1 MAEVRLEGVT
11 KVYPDGTTAVSG
23 LDLVLADGELLVLV
37 GPSGC
42 GKTTALRM
50 VAGLEHITAGT
61 IRIGG
66 RVVNDLSESERD
78 IAMVFQNYALYPHM
92 SVRDNIAFP
101 LKLARVRR
109 PERDDR
115 IARVAGILG
124 LTPLLDQKPAQLSG
138 GQRQR
143 VAMGRAIVRE
153 PQLFLMDEPLSNLDA
168 KLRVQ
173 MRADILELQR
183 ELGTTTMYVTHDQAE
198 AMTLGDRV
206 AVMHDGRL
214 QQIGPPEVV
223 YQGPDNVF
231 VASFLGSPAMNLVR
245 GQLAADVGGVPTVQF
260 GTAQIPLDA
269 LELARHPGLQRRGA
283 SSVIVGIRPESFEL
297 APPGHDERLVE
308 GVIIV
313 RESLGSDVYVRFRV
327 PGIGALGSSLD
338 HLGLDDS
345 DTNQIEVPAED
356 PGVLVS
362 RLPATST
369 VARNDPIALAIVPG
383 ALRLFDP
390 TTGASLA
397 ESRLPGADSIQ
408 AQDVPRAEIEQFRK
422 N

>member
-11 KVYPDGTTAVSG
+11 KVYPDGTTAVAG
-23 LDLVLADGELLVLV
+23 LDLALADGELLVLV

-61 IRIGG
+61 ISIGG
-66 RVVNDLSESERD
+66 RIVNDLSESERD

-109 PERDDR
+109 AEREQR
-115 IARVAGILG
+115 VGRVAEILG
-124 LTPLLDQKPAQLSG
+124 LTPLLEQKPAQLSG

-183 ELGTTTMYVTHDQAE
+183 QLGTTTMYVTHDQAE

-206 AVMHDGRL
+206 AVLHDGRL
-214 QQIGPPEVV
+214 QQIGPPETV
-223 YQGPDNVF
+223 YESPANLF

-245 GQLAADVGGVPTVQF
+245 GQLVSAGDGALAVQLGAARVM
-260 GTAQIPLDA
+260 LDA
-269 LELARHPGLQRRGA
+269 LELGRHPGLHRRAGA
-283 SSVIVGIRPESFEL
+283 SVVVGIRPESVEQT
-297 APPGHDERLVE
+297 AARDQERVIE

-313 RESLGSDVYVRFRV
+313 RESLGSDVYVRFRA
-327 PGIGALGSSLD
+327 PGVERFESAQRRF
-338 HLGLDDS
+338 GLDEQG
-345 DTNQIEVPAED
+345 TGQIEVPAED
-356 PGVLVS
+356 PAVLIA
-362 RLPATST
+362 RLPATTT
-369 VARNDPIALAIVPG
+369 VARGDSIMLAIAPG

-390 TTGASLA
+390 DTGEAVAEPQAQVASLI
-397 ESRLPGADSIQ
+397 DQ
-408 AQDVPRAEIEQFRK
+408 
-422 N
+422 

>member
-1 MAEVRLEGVT
+1 
-11 KVYPDGTTAVSG
+11 
-23 LDLVLADGELLVLV
+23 
-37 GPSGC
+37 
-42 GKTTALRM
+42 M
-50 VAGLEHITAGT
+50 VAGLENITAGT
-61 IRIGG
+61 ISIGG

-109 PERDDR
+109 AERAER
-115 IARVAGILG
+115 IGRVAGILG
-124 LTPLLDQKPAQLSG
+124 LTSLLDQKPAQLSG

-183 ELGTTTMYVTHDQAE
+183 QLGVTTMYVTHDQAE

-206 AVMHDGRL
+206 AVLRDGRL

-223 YQGPDNVF
+223 YDAPANVF

-245 GQLAADVGGVPTVQF
+245 GRLVESGDGAPAVELGEASV
-260 GTAQIPLDA
+260 ALDA
-269 LELARHPGLQRRGA
+269 DERSRHHGLEGRAGA
-283 SSVIVGIRPESFEL
+283 PVVVGIRPESL
-297 APPGHDERLVE
+297 SQATGGDPQRTIQ
-308 GVIIV
+308 GVVIG
-313 RESLGSDVYVRFRV
+313 RESLGSDVYVRFRA
-327 PGIGALGSSLD
+327 PGVQRLETAPGQ
-338 HLGLDDS
+338 LGLDDA
-345 DTNQIEVPAED
+345 DTGQIEVPAED
-356 PGVLVS
+356 PAVLIA

-369 VARNDPIALAIVPG
+369 VARDEPIVMTIAGA

-390 TTGASLA
+390 QTGASLA
-397 ESRLPGADSIQ
+397 APLD
-408 AQDVPRAEIEQFRK
+408 K
-422 N
+422 

>member
-61 IRIGG
+61 ISIGG
-66 RVVNDLSESERD
+66 RVVNDLSESDRD

-109 PERDDR
+109 PQREERVR
-115 IARVAGILG
+115 RVAGILG
-124 LTPLLDQKPAQLSG
+124 LTKLLDQKPAQLSG

-183 ELGTTTMYVTHDQAE
+183 QLGTTTMYVTHDQAE

-206 AVMHDGRL
+206 AVMRDGRL
-214 QQIGPPEVV
+214 QQIGPPEAV
-223 YQGPDNVF
+223 YESPANVF
-231 VASFLGSPAMNLVR
+231 VASFLGSPAMNLLR
-245 GQLAADVGGVPTVQF
+245 GRLVSADDGSLMVEL
-260 GTAQIPLDA
+260 GTARIALDA
-269 LELARHPGLQRRGA
+269 LELARHPGLERRAGA
-283 SSVIVGIRPESFEL
+283 ALAVGIRPESFL
-297 APPGHDERLVE
+297 PAGARDQQRVFE
-308 GVIIV
+308 GVVVV
-313 RESLGSDVYVRFRV
+313 RESLGSDVFVRFRAPGV
-327 PGIGALGSSLD
+327 ERLESSSSRLGIGDEDGD
-338 HLGLDDS
+338 
-345 DTNQIEVPAED
+345 QIEVPAED
-356 PGVLVS
+356 AAVS
-362 RLPATST
+362 IARLPANTAI
-369 VARNDPIALAIVPG
+369 ARDDPIALSIATG

-390 TTGASLA
+390 DTGVALA
-397 ESRLPGADSIQ
+397 EPQ
-408 AQDVPRAEIEQFRK
+408 PRSPKEVGHATEVH
-422 N
+422 

>member
-11 KVYPDGTTAVSG
+11 KVYPNGTTAVSE
-23 LDLVLADGELLVLV
+23 LDLVLTDGELLVLV

-61 IRIGG
+61 VSIGG
-66 RVVNDLSESERD
+66 RVVNDLNESERD

-109 PERDDR
+109 AAREERV
-115 IARVAGILG
+115 ARVAGILG
-124 LTPLLDQKPAQLSG
+124 LTKLLESKPAQLSG

-183 ELGTTTMYVTHDQAE
+183 RLGTTTMYVTHDQAE

-206 AVMHDGRL
+206 AVLHDGRL
-214 QQIGPPEVV
+214 QQVGPPEVV
-223 YQGPDNVF
+223 YDSPANVF
-231 VASFLGSPAMNLVR
+231 VASFLGSPPMNLLR
-245 GQLAADVGGVPTVQF
+245 GRLVAGDSGGAAVELGSARLIVDPS
-260 GTAQIPLDA
+260 
-269 LELARHPGLQRRGA
+269 ELARHPGLERHAG
-283 SSVIVGIRPESFEL
+283 VEVVVGIRPESFQP
-297 APPGHDERLVE
+297 AATAVAAADQERLLE
-308 GVIIV
+308 GVAIV
-313 RESLGSDVYVRFRV
+313 RESLGSDVYVRFR
-327 PGIGALGSSLD
+327 A
-338 HLGLDDS
+338 
-345 DTNQIEVPAED
+345 
-356 PGVLVS
+356 PGVDRLEGELSRLALADEDAEQVEVRGRGEAVLVA
-362 RLPATST
+362 RLPAATS
-369 VARNDPIALAIVPG
+369 VARDERIRLGVAPG
-383 ALRLFDP
+383 SLRLFDGK
-390 TTGASLA
+390 TGVSLA
-397 ESRLPGADSIQ
+397 QTKPQPSVEVPHASRTG
-408 AQDVPRAEIEQFRK
+408 
-422 N
+422 

>member
-61 IRIGG
+61 ISIGG
-66 RVVNDLSESERD
+66 RVVNDLSESDRD

-109 PERDDR
+109 PQREERVR
-115 IARVAGILG
+115 RVAGILG
-124 LTPLLDQKPAQLSG
+124 LTKLLDQKPAQLSG

-183 ELGTTTMYVTHDQAE
+183 QLGTTTMYVTHDQAE

-206 AVMHDGRL
+206 AVLRDGRL
-214 QQIGPPEVV
+214 QQIGPPEAV
-223 YQGPDNVF
+223 YVSPANVF
-231 VASFLGSPAMNLVR
+231 VASFLGSPAMNLLR
-245 GQLAADVGGVPTVQF
+245 GRLVTGDDGSLVVEL
-260 GTAQIPLDA
+260 GTARVALDA
-269 LELARHPGLQRRGA
+269 LELARHPGLERRSGA
-283 SSVIVGIRPESFEL
+283 ALAVGIRPESFVP
-297 APPGHDERLVE
+297 AGARDQERVID
-308 GVIIV
+308 GVVVV
-313 RESLGSDVYVRFRV
+313 RESLGSDVFVRFRAPGV
-327 PGIGALGSSLD
+327 ERLESSSSRLGIGDEDGD
-338 HLGLDDS
+338 
-345 DTNQIEVPAED
+345 QIEVPAED
-356 PGVLVS
+356 AAVS
-362 RLPATST
+362 IARLPATST
-369 VARNDPIALAIVPG
+369 VARDDPIALAIAPG
-383 ALRLFDP
+383 AVRLFDP
-390 TTGASLA
+390 DTGAALA
-397 ESRLPGADSIQ
+397 EPQPTSSKEVGHATE
-408 AQDVPRAEIEQFRK
+408 VH
-422 N
+422 

>member
-11 KVYPDGTTAVSG
+11 KVYPDGTTAVEG

-61 IRIGG
+61 ISIGG

-92 SVRDNIAFP
+92 SVHDNIAFP

-109 PERDDR
+109 AQRDERVR
-115 IARVAGILG
+115 RVAGILG
-124 LTPLLDQKPAQLSG
+124 LTRLLDQKPAQLSG

-183 ELGTTTMYVTHDQAE
+183 QLGTTTMYVTHDQAE

-206 AVMHDGRL
+206 AVMRDGRL
-214 QQIGPPEVV
+214 QQIGPPETV
-223 YQGPDNVF
+223 YQSPANVF

-245 GQLAADVGGVPTVQF
+245 GRLLAGDDGALVVELGAARIV
-260 GTAQIPLDA
+260 LDS
-269 LELARHPGLQRRGA
+269 LERAHHPGLERHAGTA
-283 SSVIVGIRPESFEL
+283 LVVGIRPESFVPVAARGE
-297 APPGHDERLVE
+297 ER
-308 GVIIV
+308 VIDGIV
-313 RESLGSDVYVRFRV
+313 VLRESLGSDVFVRFRA
-327 PGIGALGSSLD
+327 PGVERLESSTSRLDLG
-338 HLGLDDS
+338 DD
-345 DTNQIEVPAED
+345 DADQIEVPAED
-356 PGVLVS
+356 AAVLIA
-362 RLPATST
+362 RLPATSA
-369 VARNDPIALAIVPG
+369 VARDDPIGLAIAPG

-390 TTGASLA
+390 DTGDALT
-397 ESRLPGADSIQ
+397 RPQ
-408 AQDVPRAEIEQFRK
+408 PRSSKEVDHATEAH
-422 N
+422 